1 MAKNTF
7 DLAIIIVTYNSEF
20 WLEKTL
26 HSLNQWYL
34 QKTKRRVAVIVV
46 DNNSVDS
53 TEAMVAKQ
61 FPWVQFQKL
70 QENTGFAAAN
80 NRGISMVAAK
90 YYLLLNS
97 DIELSEHSNLDTL
110 INFAAKRKD
119 VGVISPRLVFS
130 DGRTD
135 MACHRG
141 EPTLWASLSYFLGL
155 EKFFPQSPTF
165 AQYHQTYKDMDT
177 IHTIDACSGAAL
189 LVKQTALK
197 QVGPLDE
204 RFFMY
209 AEDLD
214 WCKRFRDAGFLIV
227 YHPGVVLIHHKY
239 KSGLKNASQKI
250 AKQTKRHFF
259 DTMLQY
265 YDKHYIDTYPR
276 IFRWFVKVFIV
287 VRKGAV

>member
-1 MAKNTF
+1 MVPA
-7 DLAIIIVTYNSEF
+7 
-20 WLEKTL
+20 
-26 HSLNQWYL
+26 
-34 QKTKRRVAVIVV
+34 KTKRRVAVIVV

-97 DIELSEHSNLDTL
+97 DIELTEHSNLDTL

-119 VGVISPRLVFS
+119 GGHFPRLVFS

-155 EKFFPQSPTF
+155 ESSSLNHQPLRNTIKPTRIWTPF
-165 AQYHQTYKDMDT
+165 IQLTPVPAQPYSSNKPRSNKSAHLMSASSCTLKIWTGANDFEMLVFWLST
-177 IHTIDACSGAAL
+177 IP
-189 LVKQTALK
+189 V
-197 QVGPLDE
+197 
-204 RFFMY
+204 
-209 AEDLD
+209 
-214 WCKRFRDAGFLIV
+214 
-227 YHPGVVLIHHKY
+227 
-239 KSGLKNASQKI
+239 
-250 AKQTKRHFF
+250 
-259 DTMLQY
+259 
-265 YDKHYIDTYPR
+265 
-276 IFRWFVKVFIV
+276 
-287 VRKGAV
+287 